1 MSQMLSK
8 RQMSEKI
15 MNDEPQK
22 RGPLDQTQRLY
33 LSLLVVASSLLAS
46 ALAIIYNNSTRSLA
60 VFIFLLFFGIG
71 TMLVLGLVRGT
82 LVGLFLIFIWIA
94 VKQLLGVW
102 EQVRL
107 LDTLLELIIVGLT
120 FIFSG
125 VYHDRLQAILNM
137 HKRNQNQLKQLDLED
152 KSIGLIRPA
161 IGLLR
166 LNEEEERSVR
176 YRRPFALVLIMVRPK
191 PGTEWESR
199 DKYEIMR
206 AIATSIKDTTR
217 ETDIPFLAA
226 DQKIAVILPETDTS
240 GANTVVNNIFNRMIA
255 TRFVSRSGNSISI
268 QTRVQ
273 LRFGFAA
280 FLGISNTKINLLEAA
295 EKSLEQSEEINSDEL
310 FQNIF
315 IEWVTVGETA
325 SSTPLFEKASS

>member
-1 MSQMLSK
+1 MN
-8 RQMSEKI
+8 EKS
-15 MNDEPQK
+15 MNDERQK
-22 RGPLDQTQRLY
+22 RKPLDQAQRLY
-33 LSLLVVASSLLAS
+33 FSLLVFAASLLAS
-46 ALAIIYNNSTRSLA
+46 TVVIIYNNSARSLP
-60 VFIFLLFFGIG
+60 VFIFLLLTGVGI
-71 TMLVLGLVRGT
+71 MLSLGLVRGV
-82 LVGLFLIFIWIA
+82 LVGLFMIFLWIA
-94 VKQLLGVW
+94 VKQLLGIW

-107 LDTLLELIIVGLT
+107 LDALLELIIAGLV

-125 VYHDRLQAILNM
+125 IYHDRLQAILNIYR
-137 HKRNQNQLKQLDLED
+137 RNQNQLKQLDLED
-152 KSIGLIRPA
+152 KSVGLIKPS

-176 YRRPFALVLIMVRPK
+176 YRRPFALVLITVRPK

-199 DKYEIMR
+199 DKHELMR

-217 ETDIPFLAA
+217 DTDIPFLAG
-226 DQKIAVILPETDTS
+226 DQKIAIILPETETN

-255 TRFVSRSGNSISI
+255 TQFVSRSSTSIDI

-280 FLGISNTKINLLEAA
+280 FLGISNTKINLMEAA
-295 EKSLEQSEEINSDEL
+295 ERSLEQSWEINTDEL

-315 IEWVTVGETA
+315 IEWVTVGETG

>member
-1 MSQMLSK
+1 
-8 RQMSEKI
+8 
-15 MNDEPQK
+15 MND
-22 RGPLDQTQRLY
+22 GPLRRRRLDQTQRLY
-33 LSLLVVASSLLAS
+33 LTLLVFAASLLAS
-46 ALAIIYNNSTRSLA
+46 ALVIIYNNSTRSFS
-60 VFIFLLFFGIG
+60 VFIFLLFLGVGI
-71 TMLVLGLVRGT
+71 MLALGLVRGT

-102 EQVRL
+102 EQARL
-107 LDTLLELIIVGLT
+107 LDTLLELITVGLT

-125 VYHDRLQAILNM
+125 IYHNRLQAILNIYR
-137 HKRNQNQLKQLDLED
+137 RNQNQLRQLDLED
-152 KSIGLIRPA
+152 KSIGLIKPS

-199 DKYEIMR
+199 DKYELMR
-206 AIATSIKDTTR
+206 AIATSVKDTTR
-217 ETDIPFLAA
+217 DTDIPFLAG
-226 DQKIAVILPETDTS
+226 DQKIAIILPETDTN

-255 TRFVSRSGNSISI
+255 TQFVSRSGISIAI

-273 LRFGFAA
+273 LRFGFGA
-280 FLGISNTKINLLEAA
+280 FLGISSTKISLMEAA
-295 EKSLEQSEEINSDEL
+295 ERSLEQSWEINSDEL